1 MESLSLETIM
11 QLAQPAD
18 GHRVSIYMPTSRFSP
33 NNQEKDS
40 TRLKN
45 LLRDAEAALVGAGM
59 RTADAQALLAPG
71 RALLDDRPFWLRS
84 RDGLAV
90 LLGES
95 SHHVLQIAMP
105 VPEHVHVDH
114 RFWIRPLLPLLGR
127 DESYWVLA
135 LSQKRVRLLEGGPS
149 SLVEVPAER
158 IPESLSDALQ
168 WEDFEKASLQF
179 HTGTSGSHGKRP
191 AVFHG
196 TGEPDTKNE
205 LVRFFREIHRGLHE
219 HLGKDHAP
227 LVLAGVDYLIPL
239 YREVSTC
246 PSLLADAVT
255 GNPDSLGEQVLHER
269 SWEIAAREFS
279 KPVEEAVTAIVEAWA
294 SQRVVTDPQQILEA
308 SANGRV
314 GSLLVSESAGW
325 WSPKEGAAEIT
336 VRDGYPEGDED
347 LLERAALD
355 TLANGGD
362 VLTVPAD
369 KMPHGARVV
378 TMLRY

>member
-11 QLAQPAD
+11 QLAQPGD
-18 GHRVSIYMPTSRFSP
+18 GHRVSLYMPTSRFSP

-45 LLRDAEAALVGAGM
+45 LLRDAETALTGRGM
-59 RTADAQALLAPG
+59 RAADAQALLAPG

-84 RDGLAV
+84 RDGLAI
-90 LLGES
+90 LLGEDS
-95 SHHVLQIAMP
+95 RHVLQVAMP

-149 SLVEVPAER
+149 SLVEVPAEH

-179 HTGTSGSHGKRP
+179 HTGTSGSRGKRP

-205 LVRFFREIHRGLHE
+205 LVRFFREIDRGLHE

-246 PSLLADAVT
+246 SWLLPDAVT

-269 SWEIAAREFS
+269 SWAIAAREFG
-279 KPVEEAVTAIVEAWA
+279 KPASETVSAVREAWA
-294 SQRVVTDPQQILEA
+294 TQRVVTDPQQILDA
-308 SANGRV
+308 AAAGRV
-314 GSLLVSESAGW
+314 DSLLLAESAGW
-325 WSPKEGAAEIT
+325 WSHKQGASEIAVHEGH
-336 VRDGYPEGDED
+336 PEGDED

-362 VLTVPAD
+362 VFTIQGAS
-369 KMPHGARVV
+369 MPHDSRVV
-378 TMLRY
+378 ALLRY